1 MELGNKFAGLTA
13 SKDYCSFRLFPLGVE
28 LLTND
33 YYCEIAFI
41 FSPIEFS
48 ITIKRNTL
56 FR

>member
-13 SKDYCSFRLFPLGVE
+13 TKDYFCFKIFPLGIEV
-28 LLTND
+28 LTND

-48 ITIKRNTL
+48 ITVKRNTL